1 MTRIVEY
8 LITMFFF
15 FFKQKT
21 AYDMRIS
28 DWSSDV
34 CSSDLSVMR
43 GRTDHHR
50 AVAQSGDRHDEGIAL
65 LDCANPGWRAGI
77 DQVAGFKPVEAGYIS
92 YRFGNAPNQL
102 GQVGVLPNFAI
113 DRQDN
118 PTGGEMAGLRRRVQE
133 AERSRLLDIFARIPR
148 PLGRGACRE
157 RVLKYG

>member
-1 MTRIVEY
+1 
-8 LITMFFF
+8 
-15 FFKQKT
+15 
-21 AYDMRIS
+21 
-28 DWSSDV
+28 
-34 CSSDLSVMR
+34 MR

-113 DRQDN
+113 DRQGN
-118 PTGGEMAGLRRRVQE
+118 PTGGEMAGLRSEEHTSELQ
-133 AERSRLLDIFARIPR
+133 SLMRIST
-148 PLGRGACRE
+148 AVFC
-157 RVLKYG
+157 

>member
-1 MTRIVEY
+1 
-8 LITMFFF
+8 
-15 FFKQKT
+15 
-21 AYDMRIS
+21 
-28 DWSSDV
+28 
-34 CSSDLSVMR
+34 MR

-113 DRQDN
+113 DRQGN

-148 PLGRGACRE
+148 PPLVASPELQVAARHVETGRIAIDVVERRLRFDGPAHLYPKLGGMGRAWS
-157 RVLKYG
+157 V